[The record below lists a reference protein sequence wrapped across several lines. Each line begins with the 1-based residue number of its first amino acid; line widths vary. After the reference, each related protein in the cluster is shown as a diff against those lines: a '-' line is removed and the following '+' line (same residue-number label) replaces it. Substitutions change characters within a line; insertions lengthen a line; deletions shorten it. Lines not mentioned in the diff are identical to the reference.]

1 EIYCVTF
8 ASPPSAGKGKVGSDG
23 RFALTLNDANGAFG
37 CFILAGEDPL
47 GTIVFENT
55 NATNMRGEN
64 QSSSQVALVGDVD
77 FGAITFDVSTGKAV
91 VVLTDEILGKKFDA
105 SSQDVEPFDF
115 SGTWLVKALPKD
127 KMPEGYVPPCKDDKK
142 GD

>member
-1 EIYCVTF
+1 
-8 ASPPSAGKGKVGSDG
+8 
-23 RFALTLNDANGAFG
+23 
-37 CFILAGEDPL
+37 
-47 GTIVFENT
+47 FENP
-55 NATNMRGEN
+55 NETNMRGEN

-105 SSQDVEPFDF
+105 SSQDAEPFDF

-127 KMPEGYVPPCKDDKK
+127 KMPEGYVPPCRDDKK
-142 GD
+142 GDGGCMGPAAGEVLWFNRIAGKEFTPDKACKEAKKEDLTECNGTTGEKEK